1 MSSKNSNFFQN
12 LPNIPWWVVI
22 LGFFIAGPLGVIL
35 LLIKIAQNS
44 KPNRQ
49 QWNQP
54 GHQTHYTVRQDTNY
68 NVQGRGASSTA
79 APRSTARPAQTGSR
93 SQAPH
98 TGSSHAGRYFSYPK
112 LKSGKGWTIFGGI
125 LAVMFGIVV
134 ADICIDYSFA
144 YPQYIFE
151 DAFIPMIFACGG
163 LGMFIWGRYQA
174 SQTKKFKRYL
184 ARIGQEPLI
193 ALRPLAESIPA
204 DMDEVYDTLQQMI
217 DAGIFGDRAYL
228 DVASETLVLDA
239 SVAKPTPK
247 AKTAATPPQET
258 LSPEDKILRQIRDAN
273 DRIPGEEI
281 SRKID
286 RIEEITRHILL
297 YLKKHP
303 ERSSELHTFLDYYL
317 PTTLKMLNTYAE
329 LDAQQLDGDN
339 IAVTKERIEQILDKV
354 VEGFEAQLDK
364 LFVGD
369 MLDISSDIDVM
380 EKMLQ
385 RDGLAG
391 EMKMPKASSATNQSK
406 GYTPKLTLTPDQ
418 PESGSTA
425 AASGPSAASMS
436 GQAEAERKYDDLGV
450 W

>member
-1 MSSKNSNFFQN
+1 MSNRNSNFFQN

-54 GHQTHYTVRQDTNY
+54 EHQAHYTVRQDTNY
-68 NVQGRGASSTA
+68 NVRGSGAASSA
-79 APRSTARPAQTGSR
+79 APRSSSRPAQAGAGSNR
-93 SQAPH
+93 ARH
-98 TGSSHAGRYFSYPK
+98 YFSYPK
-112 LKSGKGWTIFGGI
+112 LKNGKLYTICGAGLAIIFGI
-125 LAVMFGIVV
+125 AVV
-134 ADICIDYSFA
+134 DICIDWGFA

-151 DAFIPMIFACGG
+151 DAFVPMLFACGG

-184 ARIGQEPLI
+184 ARINQEPLI

-204 DMDEVYDTLQQMI
+204 DIDEVYDTLQQMI

-228 DVASETLVLDA
+228 DMVSETLVLDA
-239 SVAKPTPK
+239 SVARPAPKPK
-247 AKTAATPPQET
+247 AEAAPADKKC
-258 LSPEDKILRQIRDAN
+258 SPEDKILQQIRDAN

-329 LDAQQLDGDN
+329 LDAQQLEGDN
-339 IAVTKERIEQILDKV
+339 ISVTKERIEQILDKV

-391 EMKMPKASSATNQSK
+391 EMKMPKAPSPSTQSK

-418 PESGSTA
+418 PESGRQAPSTGSSA
-425 AASGPSAASMS
+425 AAVMS
-436 GQAEAERKYDDLGV
+436 DQGNTGRKYDDLGV